1 MKGCLA
7 TRWHS
12 NRKILATGLAALP
25 MLFSGIVFAD
35 DEEERIEEIVVTGSY
50 IKSSPADSPSP
61 LSVITSADI
70 ENNHTVDMNELL
82 TRLPY
87 QSGGYIQAA
96 TFTGGG
102 FQGRLPINLRNLGD
116 AATLPLV
123 NGKRHLPAF
132 VAPLGDSTV
141 DVNSMIPQIMI
152 DRVEIVKDGSSA
164 LYGSDAVAGVVN
176 FITKKNFEGVEID
189 TRFVTDEATSSGDE
203 ISTSIVIGSQGDRG
217 GFTMAMEFLDRNEI
231 STENPEVYAFQ
242 GGFGVSGTGN
252 PGRFLFANDD
262 PLLFADGTAV
272 PEVEDADGDMNKLLP
287 RVLNPDVANAAHWGA
302 ADLNCNDAAKYDGI
316 GGTLGAVPSGGIDN
330 QICAIDYGN
339 FFSIQEGET
348 LQKFY
353 ATGYYDLSD
362 DVEIYFEGGYAEQQ
376 YFRPNSLAPQTRAP
390 AIPTHHFGLIEDAR
404 RRGITPTSLISIV
417 RLQGGTRDLTG
428 SFYRPADTLQ
438 YRDGDTMRGV
448 IGIDADLQFGERDWN
463 LNASFTWSEQSM
475 DMKREEDSRANEL
488 VRSIHG
494 LGGPNCNPYE
504 ADFDTEAMRGEGNI
518 SYADTGNFDDGK
530 CYYYNPFG
538 NALFTEGGAFI
549 DGNMTNTKFQNP
561 PELVNWLVGGQNE
574 LDEVEQRVID
584 VVLAG
589 EAFDLP
595 SGPVG
600 MAFGLQVRHDD
611 LDKDY
616 DVNTNANNAAFRY
629 GAADV
634 RADMTSKAVF
644 AEINAPVLDTVDLQI
659 AVRHERFNELNTSTT
674 DPKISAIWRP
684 DNNWSVRGSWGTS
697 FRVGGLMQ
705 LFGTQTIV
713 SNTEDPYLDTEFF
726 IPWISSGNVGLQPE
740 ESEAWNI
747 GVSFQGDEGL
757 LDGWSA
763 NIDVWNY
770 DYENLLSKES
780 APALLE
786 ADGLARLGADGKQ
799 GTADDCYDASCGAN
813 PSQVIRNTTY
823 NPVRVLPNFINAN
836 NVQVSGIDLDVGYD
850 IATDAGLFGFTVA
863 TAWIQKYDATTDDG
877 TTEAVGSLNQNT
889 IVARALPE
897 FKTNVTASWTKDRH
911 SVFVMT
917 RFIDGV
923 ENDRDASSYK
933 SFTRPMA
940 MYFVQTGE
948 VGFGPENPEGSTL
961 QYELDDS
968 WKKDL
973 DETYWTDIYYNYS
986 MPAFGVIPEG
996 GVVSLGIRN
1005 AFNERVEPVPNA
1017 AGFDG
1022 TIHDARG
1029 RMYMLR
1035 YRLSLL

>member
-7 TRWHS
+7 KRWHS

-123 NGKRHLPAF
+123 NGRRHLPAF

-141 DVNSMIPQIMI
+141 DVNSMIPQVMI

-189 TRFVTDEATSSGDE
+189 TRFVTDEATSTGDE
-203 ISTSIVIGSQGDRG
+203 ISTSILIGSSGDRG

-231 STENPEVYAFQ
+231 STQEPEIYAFQ

-252 PGRFLFANDD
+252 PGRFLFADSS
-262 PLLFADGTAV
+262 PLLFADGSAV
-272 PEVEDADGDMNKLLP
+272 PEVNGKKLLP
-287 RVLNPDVANAAHWGA
+287 RVLNPDVTNAAHWGA
-302 ADLNCNDAAKYDGI
+302 ADLNCNDAAKFDGV

-353 ATGYYDLSD
+353 STGYFDITD

-390 AIPTHHFGLIEDAR
+390 VIPVHHFGLIEDAS
-404 RRGITPTSLISIV
+404 RRGIQPVPLVSIV

-428 SFYRPADTLQ
+428 SFYRPANTLQ
-438 YRDGDTMRGV
+438 YRDGDTLRGV
-448 IGIDADLQFGERDWN
+448 IGVNADMKFGDRDWN

-504 ADFDTEAMRGEGNI
+504 VGFDTEAMRGEGNLK
-518 SYADTGNFDDGK
+518 YAESGNFDDGK

-538 NALFTEGGAFI
+538 NALFDANGAYI
-549 DGNMTNTKFQNP
+549 DGNMTNNKFQNP
-561 PELVNWLVGGQNE
+561 PELVEWLVGGQNE

-589 EAFDLP
+589 DAFDLP

-600 MAFGLQVRHDD
+600 MAVGIQVRHDD

-634 RADMTSKAVF
+634 RADMTSKAMF
-644 AEINAPVLDTVDLQI
+644 IEANAPILETLDLQV
-659 AVRHERFNELNTSTT
+659 AVRHERFNELDTSTT
-674 DPKISAIWRP
+674 DPKVSAIWRP
-684 DNNWSVRGSWGTS
+684 NNNWSVRASWGTS

-713 SNTEDPYLDTEFF
+713 SNTRDPYLDTEFF
-726 IPWISSGNVGLQPE
+726 IPWISSGNVELSPE

-747 GVSFQGDEGL
+747 GVSFQGSDGF

-763 NIDVWNY
+763 NIDAWNY

-780 APALLE
+780 APALLI
-786 ADGLARLGADGKQ
+786 ADGEARLGADGIQ

-813 PSQVIRNTTY
+813 PSQVIRNTTL
-823 NPVRVLPNFINAN
+823 NPVRILPNFINAN
-836 NVQVSGIDLDVGYD
+836 NVQVAGIDLDVGKD
-850 IATDAGLFGFTVA
+850 IETDVGLFNFTVA
-863 TAWIQKYDATTDDG
+863 TAWIREYDATTASG
-877 TTEAVGSLNQNT
+877 TIDAVGTLNQAT

-897 FKTNVTASWTKDRH
+897 FKTNITGSWTKDRH
-911 SVFVMT
+911 SVFVLS

-923 ENDRDASSYK
+923 RNDLGPSSYK
-933 SFTRPMA
+933 SFTRA
-940 MYFVQTGE
+940 LANCFVETGE
-948 VGFGPENPEGSTL
+948 VCFGE
-961 QYELDDS
+961 DDS
-968 WKKDL
+968 YKEEL
-973 DETYWTDIYYNYS
+973 DETWWTDIYYNYQ
-986 MPAFGVIPEG
+986 MPGFGIIPEG

-1029 RMYMLR
+1029 RMYMVR